1 MTNFLY
7 NVGKNL
13 SLISAMSCLI
23 CTNGKVLYY
32 VVKQAL
38 RQLGISFQ
46 RDNEQGVLVW
56 SDAIR
61 LDLFDSV
68 YPYQVINR
76 LPFAPTWCRKAP
88 FVRLIQRI
96 ARIFPNDYKFLPESF
111 VLPYD
116 EKEFEEALQK
126 HNKFYIYKPDRG
138 SPGHGIRLIAPDMQF
153 KPTQRL
159 AVAQEY
165 IESYTIDNLKFD
177 LRIYVLICSISPLK
191 IYVCRNGVA
200 RFCTEDSG
208 TDSKYSF
215 LTNTAINSKNP
226 DAVPDKMTRMITDV
240 FAQMQK
246 DGVDIKTLWQRIDN
260 VIILTVMSAY
270 GYLLKKEREICPN
283 NGFPRCFQII
293 GCDILLD
300 KNLRP
305 YILEINHR
313 PSMKTNTENS
323 KNLKIQMLKDALKV
337 AAPYQP
343 LQQLLKDLDKYP
355 VTNEEMREIVEGN
368 PKVFDEIKNLR
379 LRNERHNS
387 FELVYPKK
395 SHRYNLILDKIMKLP
410 TENLSE
416 FEVDNTDRNS
426 YDD

>member
-1 MTNFLY
+1 
-7 NVGKNL
+7 
-13 SLISAMSCLI
+13 MSNLI

-61 LDLFDSV
+61 LELFRTV
-68 YPYQVINR
+68 HPYQVINR
-76 LPFAPTWCRKAP
+76 LPFASTWCRKAP
-88 FVRLIQRI
+88 FVRIIQRI
-96 ARIFPNDYKFLPESF
+96 ARFFPNDYKFLPESY

-116 EKEFEEALQK
+116 EKKFDEVLQK
-126 HNKFYIYKPDRG
+126 HDKYYIYKPDRG
-138 SPGHGIRLIAPDMQF
+138 SLGHGIRLISPEMNF
-153 KPTQRL
+153 KLPTQRL

-177 LRIYVLICSISPLK
+177 LRIYALICSVSPLR
-191 IYVCRNGVA
+191 IYICRNGVA
-200 RFCTEDSG
+200 RFCSEASG

-240 FAQMQK
+240 FHQMQK
-246 DGVDIKTLWQRIDN
+246 DGVDIKALWQRIDN
-260 VIILTVMSAY
+260 VIILTVLSAY
-270 GYLLKKEREICPN
+270 GYLMRKEREMCPN
-283 NGFPRCFQII
+283 NGFSRCFQII

-323 KNLKIQMLKDALKV
+323 RNLKIQMLKDALKI
-337 AAPYQP
+337 AAPFQP
-343 LQQLLKDLDKYP
+343 LQQLLKDLDNYP
-355 VTNEEMREIVEGN
+355 ETNEEMRNLVDSY
-368 PKVFDEIKNLR
+368 PKVFDEIKALR
-379 LRNERHNS
+379 SRNERHNS
-387 FELVYPKK
+387 FELVYPNPKK
-395 SHRYNLILDKIMKLP
+395 HRYPLILEKIMKMP
-410 TENLSE
+410 IENLDE
-416 FEVDNTDRNS
+416 FETDSSLDAGNE
-426 YDD
+426 D